1 MRRERV
7 EIPSAGGEEPL
18 AVDVDVAETF
28 AERARG
34 LIGRPAPAPGRGL
47 LIPRCNAI
55 HTLFMRYPIDATFL
69 DREGRVVKSVRNL
82 RPWRLFVWGGWCAA
96 QVLET
101 ASER

>member
-7 EIPSAGGEEPL
+7 EIPAAGGEAPF
-18 AVDVDVAETF
+18 AVDADVAETF

-34 LIGRPAPAPGRGL
+34 LIGRPPPPPGRGL

-69 DREGRVVKSVRNL
+69 DHAGRVVRCVRGI
-82 RPWRLFVWGGWCAA
+82 RPWRLFVWGGWRAS

-101 ASER
+101 SP

>member
-69 DREGRVVKSVRNL
+69 DREGRVVKSVRSL
-82 RPWRLFVWGGWCAA
+82 RPWRLFVWGGWRAC

>member
-7 EIPSAGGEEPL
+7 EIPAAGGEAPL
-18 AVDVDVAETF
+18 AVDADVAETF

-82 RPWRLFVWGGWCAA
+82 RPWRLFVWGGWRAA

>member
-7 EIPSAGGEEPL
+7 EIPSAGGEAPL
-18 AVDVDVAETF
+18 AVEVDVAETF

-69 DREGRVVKSVRNL
+69 DRKGRVVKSVRNL
-82 RPWRLFVWGGWCAA
+82 RPWRLFVWGGWRAA